1 MFRHSTI
8 KGKSCFPSWLA
19 TSRIKPIWFLCYC
32 DIEISEACECYFLYW
47 IYAKMCEMQHYR
59 AQNTLFSLTKL
70 CASLSKAL
78 TQLQL
83 LSQEY
88 SVSTKQDFSETNI
101 SNVFGKSFETAR
113 FWEKIVLSDY
123 KFFLGKSSLGKL
135 EWTLESKTLDNG
147 MPSVWLT

>member
-8 KGKSCFPSWLA
+8 KGKSCFPSWVA

-70 CASLSKAL
+70 CGSLSKAL

-88 SVSTKQDFSETNI
+88 SVSTKQDFSETNV
-101 SNVFGKSFETAR
+101 SNVLGKSCVTAR
-113 FWEKIVLSDY
+113 FWENLFCPIIN
-123 KFFLGKSSLGKL
+123 FFSEKV
-135 EWTLESKTLDNG
+135 
-147 MPSVWLT
+147 VWEN